1 MLKLGLDEEGGAAVA
16 AVDVFFVHG
25 GVVFERVVAAVEDD
39 GRELADLGVGVVG
52 VVDVCGGLSRR
63 RAGLVGV
70 FDFGEKGR
78 KEVMRVCIKYTESI
92 RVDSP
97 SHPSAAASAQ
107 DSATPPR

>member
-52 VVDVCGGLSRR
+52 VVDVCGGTVTEESRVSWCFR
-63 RAGLVGV
+63 FR
-70 FDFGEKGR
+70 
-78 KEVMRVCIKYTESI
+78 
-92 RVDSP
+92 
-97 SHPSAAASAQ
+97 
-107 DSATPPR
+107 